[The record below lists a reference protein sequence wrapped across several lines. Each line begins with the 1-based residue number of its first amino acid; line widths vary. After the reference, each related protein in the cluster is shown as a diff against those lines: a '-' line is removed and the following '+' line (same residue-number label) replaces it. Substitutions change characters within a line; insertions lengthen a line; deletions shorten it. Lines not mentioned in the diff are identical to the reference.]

1 MMLTLDN
8 LAHRYNC
15 LPSEALARAT
25 TLDLM
30 VLDLGAKWSNYQ
42 TEMSQNGGKK
52 PLPRLSQQQMLD
64 MIASARGETRV
75 KS

>member
-15 LPSEALARAT
+15 LPSQALARAN

-42 TEMSQNGGKK
+42 QEISNNGGKK
-52 PLPRLSQQQMLD
+52 PLPKLSNQQMLD
-64 MIASARGETRV
+64 MIAQARGE
-75 KS
+75 KK

>member
-1 MMLTLDN
+1 MMITLDN

-30 VLDLGAKWSNYQ
+30 VLDVGARWANKKHNEANGKKEETVTPKLSVEEMKSMIDRVRGAKQ
-42 TEMSQNGGKK
+42 
-52 PLPRLSQQQMLD
+52 
-64 MIASARGETRV
+64 
-75 KS
+75 

>member
-1 MMLTLDN
+1 MMITLDN

-30 VLDLGAKWSNYQ
+30 VLDVGARWANKKHSEATGKKEETVTPKLSVEEMKSMIDRVRGAKQ
-42 TEMSQNGGKK
+42 
-52 PLPRLSQQQMLD
+52 
-64 MIASARGETRV
+64 
-75 KS
+75 